1 MEGLY
6 FWHFLQII
14 QKVFLSQC
22 YSRKGIWWPLESSQ
36 HHLVSVS
43 LMLLDCWSS
52 SKSVLCNIETYC
64 PCWTSVVWR
73 LLLCERSPWWACLS
87 SGWAAALMCWT
98 HYFWPPVCPGAT
110 SEWKIKRNEGG
121 GAGWK
126 WKREQDGS
134 LWDTSRFL
142 PWSHTVCINTT
153 VHVCVRSQ
161 PCVVGNNAGSGRL
174 NECLCCGAVCRRDR
188 WMATPFRPRRS
199 HINDI

>member
-1 MEGLY
+1 MPWQLFKTLSRCGGFVLLTFSSYNTES
-6 FWHFLQII
+6 
-14 QKVFLSQC
+14 FLSQC
-22 YSRKGIWWPLESSQ
+22 YSRKGIWWPLESSK

-87 SGWAAALMCWT
+87 SGWVAALMCWT

-134 LWDTSRFL
+134 LWDSSRFC
-142 PWSHTVCINTT
+142 HEV
-153 VHVCVRSQ
+153 
-161 PCVVGNNAGSGRL
+161 
-174 NECLCCGAVCRRDR
+174 
-188 WMATPFRPRRS
+188 TPYV
-199 HINDI
+199 